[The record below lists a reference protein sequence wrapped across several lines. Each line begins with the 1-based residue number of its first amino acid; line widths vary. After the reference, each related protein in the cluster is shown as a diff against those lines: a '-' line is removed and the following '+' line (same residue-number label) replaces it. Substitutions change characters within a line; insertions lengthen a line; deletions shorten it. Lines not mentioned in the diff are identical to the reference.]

1 MTDAELLFLILA
13 GFYLGECA
21 FWVRTGMFVF
31 SCQLGGNRRRQVDL
45 RFALLRNPE
54 GGVLLGNLLPFGQ
67 AGLCQQWPLSLSPT
81 GVYGF
86 VSQAWSSDGRPKQPE
101 RFIRYQDI
109 ERVDGHGHSVLVNG
123 VLFAHTV
130 PTRAGRWAALIR
142 RLAALPEAERGKAID
157 EALARH
163 LDVAAVKERL
173 TLFRRMSADLTIT
186 FCVLFFAVFIL
197 PPLLVIFDSPF
208 PVYIFLICY
217 AGLVF
222 LAILQFREGHRTL
235 YPEEKWER
243 RRHMLMML
251 LSPADVVHARDKLGR
266 HLLGDFSPLAV
277 AKVVRPQVR
286 FADFAAAVWR
296 DMEFPILPVC
306 PAPDDSP
313 QETEAWFRN
322 QLREHVAQFLGEA
335 GVPLDDVVKP
345 PVPDHPSSRTYCPRC
360 LGQFVLSAGTCAD
373 CGGRPLHSLP
383 SVVER
388 VPFSG
393 RTTIEENHSSCL
405 PEKGTHPTDPVS

>member
-31 SCQLGGNRRRQVDL
+31 SSQLGGKRRRQVDL
-45 RFALLRNPE
+45 RFAMLRNPE
-54 GGVLLGNLLPFGQ
+54 GGVLLGNLLPLGQ
-67 AGLCQQWPLSLSPT
+67 ASLTQQWPLSLSPH

-86 VSQAWSSDGRPKQPE
+86 VSQAWSRDGRPRQPE

-109 ERVDGHGHSVLVNG
+109 ESVEGHGHRLLVNG
-123 VLFAHTV
+123 VLFAHTI
-130 PTRAGRWAALIR
+130 PTCAGGWAALIR
-142 RLAALPEAERGKAID
+142 RLAALPETERGKAID

-163 LDVAAVKERL
+163 LNAAAIKERL
-173 TLFRRMSADLTIT
+173 ALFRRLAADLTIT
-186 FCVLFFAVFIL
+186 CSVLFFTVFVL

-208 PVYIFLICY
+208 PLYVLLICY

-222 LAILQFREGHRTL
+222 LAIFQFREAHRTL
-235 YPEEKWER
+235 YPQEKWER

-266 HLLGDFSPLAV
+266 HLLGDYSPLAV
-277 AKVVRPQVR
+277 AKVVCSPVR
-286 FADFAAAVWR
+286 FAEFAAAAWR
-296 DMEFPILPVC
+296 DMEFPMLPIC

-313 QETEAWFRN
+313 RETEAWFRN
-322 QLREHVAQFLGEA
+322 QLRLRLVQFLGEA

-345 PVPDHPSSRTYCPRC
+345 PAPEHPSSRTFCPRC

-373 CGGRPLHSLP
+373 CGGRPLQSFPLEMSKP
-383 SVVER
+383 DC
-388 VPFSG
+388 PG
-393 RTTIEENHSSCL
+393 
-405 PEKGTHPTDPVS
+405 HPIS